1 MITIC
6 HWQYVPKKKSPIEGF
21 TLHYKEY
28 SATNNFTALQ
38 LLEPTIRSYMIQDL
52 KPAMEY
58 TIKVQS
64 FNTAGYSDLSN
75 EVVMRTKGGKSKSFY
90 KIPVIVVVN
99 LNKIFIWSMIH
110 GGLKVASNAAKLH
123 NLRQTKIRESICL
136 PVISTNYILHCFVGN
151 PFVPPIGNNGQPI
164 PNVDNQWPSQAPPTP
179 SRPSVDAKEQERNNT
194 QSSSEMLYMVLGIV
208 LGVMMLLL
216 IIFMFMCWWK
226 QRQQRRMMGNLQGV
240 IGGI

>member
-1 MITIC
+1 M
-6 HWQYVPKKKSPIEGF
+6 PKKKSPIEGF

-28 SATNNFTALQ
+28 SANNNFTALQ

-52 KPAMEY
+52 KPATEY

-75 EVVMRTKGGKSKSFY
+75 EVVMRTKGGKSKISVNSGA
-90 KIPVIVVVN
+90 IN
-99 LNKIFIWSMIH
+99 LNKIFIWSVIH
-110 GGLKVASNAAKLH
+110 AGLKVVSNAEKLH
-123 NLRQTKIRESICL
+123 NLHQTKIRKNICL
-136 PVISTNYILHCFVGN
+136 PVISAHYILHCFVGN

-226 QRQQRRMMGNLQGV
+226 QRQQRRMMGNLQRMM
-240 IGGI
+240 GGI